1 MKIGRNQ
8 KIEAICSKD
17 ETRQHLCSPYLDLTN
32 PADPRL
38 VATDGHAM
46 VALKVEEP
54 DEHDATGH
62 VSVDALKAARKRG
75 ELGYVLCNGSCALP
89 GGATF
94 PRPDVGTFPDWR
106 MVMPKEEREGEHSI
120 AFDVKLLK
128 AIVDACGGE
137 GNVTLHFADPNE
149 PIRVNVHNAA
159 IGHLAVLMPVRQ

>member
-1 MKIGRNQ
+1 MKLDRNQ

-17 ETRQHLCSPYLDLTN
+17 ETRQNLCSPYLDLTN

-106 MVMPKEEREGEHSI
+106 QVMPTISREGERSI
-120 AFDVKLLK
+120 AFNVKLLK
-128 AIVDACGGE
+128 AIVEACGGE
-137 GNVTLHFADPNE
+137 GNVTLHVANHDE
-149 PIRVNVHNAA
+149 PIRVEVHGAG

>member
-62 VSVDALKAARKRG
+62 VSIDALKALVRRDPARIRAVQRLVRASG
-75 ELGYVLCNGSCALP
+75 WRHVPAAGRWHLP
-89 GGATF
+89 
-94 PRPDVGTFPDWR
+94 
-106 MVMPKEEREGEHSI
+106 
-120 AFDVKLLK
+120 
-128 AIVDACGGE
+128 
-137 GNVTLHFADPNE
+137 
-149 PIRVNVHNAA
+149 
-159 IGHLAVLMPVRQ
+159 